1 MRLSDPRSGVD
12 CLTSRLRQ
20 DVRQAPNLA
29 YSSQDRR
36 RSEAGE
42 PMKAGEKY
50 FLLTPKGTE
59 ELRGGAPKLDANIR
73 SVLSLI
79 DQGFTSSDAILQ
91 RSKSS
96 RDELIDT
103 LRSLLSNG
111 FVATATS
118 DGTVKA
124 TPPEPTPSVVDSI
137 SERLRLKTGISP
149 SQARFALSNF
159 CLDQFG
165 TAGKDLADVVD
176 LCVDVAG
183 LQLALDSIR
192 SEVKRVC
199 PDRRPL
205 LVACV
210 REINDTDF

>member
-1 MRLSDPRSGVD
+1 
-12 CLTSRLRQ
+12 
-20 DVRQAPNLA
+20 
-29 YSSQDRR
+29 
-36 RSEAGE
+36 
-42 PMKAGEKY
+42 MKAGEKY
-50 FLLTPKGTE
+50 FLLTPKGIE
-59 ELRGGAPKLDANIR
+59 ELRGRAPKLDANPR

-79 DQGFTSSDAILQ
+79 DQGFTSADAILQ

-103 LRSLLSNG
+103 LRSLLSSG

-124 TPPEPTPSVVDSI
+124 PEPTPSVADSI
-137 SERLRLKTGISP
+137 SERLRLKSGISP
-149 SQARFALSNF
+149 SQGRFALSNF

-192 SEVKRVC
+192 SEVKKVC

>member
-1 MRLSDPRSGVD
+1 M
-12 CLTSRLRQ
+12 
-20 DVRQAPNLA
+20 
-29 YSSQDRR
+29 
-36 RSEAGE
+36 
-42 PMKAGEKY
+42 
-50 FLLTPKGTE
+50 
-59 ELRGGAPKLDANIR
+59 
-73 SVLSLI
+73 
-79 DQGFTSSDAILQ
+79 
-91 RSKSS
+91 
-96 RDELIDT
+96 IDT

-124 TPPEPTPSVVDSI
+124 TAPEPTPSVADSI
-137 SERLRLKTGISP
+137 SERLRLKSGISP
-149 SQARFALSNF
+149 SQGRFALSNF

-165 TAGKDLADVVD
+165 TAGKELADVVD

-210 REINDTDF
+210 REINDTDY

>member
-1 MRLSDPRSGVD
+1 
-12 CLTSRLRQ
+12 
-20 DVRQAPNLA
+20 
-29 YSSQDRR
+29 
-36 RSEAGE
+36 
-42 PMKAGEKY
+42 MKAGEKY
-50 FLLTPKGTE
+50 FLLTPKGIE
-59 ELRGGAPKLDANIR
+59 ELHGRAQKLDANTR
-73 SVLSLI
+73 NVLSLI
-79 DQGFTSSDAILQ
+79 DQGFTSADAILQ

-96 RDELIDT
+96 RDELIDM
-103 LRSLLSNG
+103 LRLLLSNG

-118 DGTVKA
+118 DGSAKA
-124 TPPEPTPSVVDSI
+124 ATPEPTPSVADSI
-137 SERLRLKTGISP
+137 SERLRLKSGISP
-149 SQARFALSNF
+149 SQGRFVLSNF

-210 REINDTDF
+210 REINETDFDG